1 MTYLVTIHVPG
12 PVAGLRMPRTRNV
25 HDGVVQVITAM
36 VGVLFKTRTLVF
48 VATATPATAL
58 RSAFLLENCVC
69 TARAATTAEAMTWF
83 VGFKGVVSMIERSI
97 LSLSVATLCERHAHF
112 HFPGQ

>member
-36 VGVLFKTRTLVF
+36 VGVLFNTRTLVF

-83 VGFKGVVSMIERSI
+83 VGFKGVVSI